1 MLTLLSWASL
11 LCYLAALAM
20 LWQYTNR
27 PEKHTAAIR
36 STVIIATV
44 VGVIFHAIELYIRVI
59 NTQGAGSGFSMSLGH
74 SISLVA
80 LVVTTI
86 FVLISMVRATTN
98 LGLAILPTAILALLA
113 GRWLNPAHE
122 AINIAHPGFEWHIAL
137 GILTFA
143 VLSLAFAQS
152 LLILVQ
158 EKQLKSHHQRQTRVS
173 LVALPALQ
181 SMETLLF
188 QILWLGFVVLS
199 ITLALGLLVNRSE
212 YGIVL
217 LFNHHIVLT
226 LLTWLAY
233 AILLFGRH
241 FFGWRGRQA
250 SIYTIICY
258 SLFLIGYF
266 GPRIVRELIIN

>member
-11 LCYLAALAM
+11 LSYAAALLI
-20 LWQYTNR
+20 LWQYTTR
-27 PEKHTAAIR
+27 PEKHTATVR
-36 STVIIATV
+36 STIIITTVIGIILH
-44 VGVIFHAIELYIRVI
+44 GIELYVRVV
-59 NTQGAGSGFSMSLGH
+59 NSQEPTPGFSLSLGY

-80 LVVTTI
+80 LVVTSL
-86 FVLISMVRATTN
+86 FVLISMVRSTVN
-98 LGLAILPTAILALLA
+98 LGLAILPTAMLALLA
-113 GRWLNPAHE
+113 GRWLNPAHQ
-122 AINIAHPGFEWHIAL
+122 AISIAHPGFEWHIAL
-137 GILTFA
+137 GIITFA
-143 VLSLAFAQS
+143 LLTLAFAQS

-158 EKQLKSHHQRQTRVS
+158 KKQLKSHAQPQSGVS
-173 LVALPALQ
+173 LISLPALQ
-181 SMETLLF
+181 SLETLLF
-188 QILWLGFVVLS
+188 QMLWLGFAILS
-199 ITLALGLLVNRSE
+199 ITLALGVLVNRSE

-226 LLTWLAY
+226 LATWLAY

-258 SLFLIGYF
+258 SLFLVGYF

>member
-11 LCYLAALAM
+11 LCYIAALAM
-20 LWQYTNR
+20 LWQYTTR
-27 PEKHTAAIR
+27 ADKHTATVR
-36 STVIIATV
+36 STLIITTVIGI
-44 VGVIFHAIELYIRVI
+44 IFHAIELYARVVHSQDP
-59 NTQGAGSGFSMSLGH
+59 NPGFSMSLGH

-86 FVLISMVRATTN
+86 FVLISMVRATAN
-98 LGLAILPTAILALLA
+98 LGLAILPTSILALLA
-113 GRWLNPAHE
+113 GRWLNPTHT
-122 AINIAHPGFEWHIAL
+122 AISIAHPGFEWHIVL
-137 GILTFA
+137 GIITFA
-143 VLSLAFAQS
+143 LLSLAFAQS

-158 EKQLKSHHQRQTRVS
+158 ENQLKSHAHPQSGIS
-173 LVALPALQ
+173 LISLPALQ

-199 ITLALGLLVNRSE
+199 FTLALGLLVNRSE

-217 LFNHHIVLT
+217 LFNHHIFLT
-226 LLTWLAY
+226 LLTWIAY

>member
-11 LCYLAALAM
+11 LSYVAAFAM
-20 LWQYTNR
+20 LWQYTTR
-27 PEKHTAAIR
+27 TEKHTATVR
-36 STVIIATV
+36 STLILATV
-44 VGVIFHAIELYIRVI
+44 IGIIFHAIELYVRVI
-59 NTQGAGSGFSMSLGH
+59 NTQDPSPAFSMSLGH

-86 FVLISMVRATTN
+86 FVLISMVRKTAN

-113 GRWLNPAHE
+113 GRWLNPAHD
-122 AINIAHPGFEWHIAL
+122 AISIAHPGFEWHLVL
-137 GILTFA
+137 GIITFA
-143 VLSLAFAQS
+143 MLSLAFAQS

-158 EKQLKSHHQRQTRVS
+158 EKQLRSHTPPQSGIS
-173 LVALPALQ
+173 LISLPALQ

-199 ITLALGLLVNRSE
+199 ITLALGILVNRSE

>member
-11 LCYLAALAM
+11 LSYVAALAM
-20 LWQYTNR
+20 LWQYTTHS
-27 PEKHTAAIR
+27 EKHTSTLR
-36 STVIIATV
+36 STVIIVTV
-44 VGVIFHAIELYIRVI
+44 IGIIFHAIELYIRVI
-59 NTQGAGSGFSMSLGH
+59 NSQDPSPGFSMSLGH

-86 FVLISMVRATTN
+86 FVLISMARATVN
-98 LGLAILPTAILALLA
+98 LGLAILPTAVLALLA
-113 GRWLNPAHE
+113 GRWLNPGHE
-122 AINIAHPGFEWHIAL
+122 AISIAHPGFEWHIVL
-137 GILTFA
+137 GIITFSL
-143 VLSLAFAQS
+143 LSLAFAQS

-158 EKQLKSHHQRQTRVS
+158 EKQLKSHKPPQSGIS
-173 LVALPALQ
+173 LISLPALQ

-199 ITLALGLLVNRSE
+199 ITLALGILVNRSE

-258 SLFLIGYF
+258 SLFLVGYF

>member
-1 MLTLLSWASL
+1 MLSLLSWASL
-11 LCYLAALAM
+11 LSYVAALVM
-20 LWQYTNR
+20 LWQYTTR
-27 PEKHTAAIR
+27 PEKHTARVR
-36 STVIIATV
+36 SSLIVATVIGI
-44 VGVIFHAIELYIRVI
+44 IFHAIDLYIRVI
-59 NTQGAGSGFSMSLGH
+59 NTQGPDSGFSMSLGH

-80 LVVTTI
+80 LVVTSI
-86 FVLISMVRATTN
+86 FVLISMVRATAN

-113 GRWLNPAHE
+113 GLWLNPAHN
-122 AINIAHPGFEWHIAL
+122 AISIAYPGFEWHIVL
-137 GILTFA
+137 GIITFA
-143 VLSLAFAQS
+143 MLSLAFAQS

-158 EKQLKSHHQRQTRVS
+158 EKQLKSHKQPQSGIS
-173 LVALPALQ
+173 LISLPALQ

-199 ITLALGLLVNRSE
+199 ITLALGVLVNRSE

-258 SLFLIGYF
+258 SMFLIGYF